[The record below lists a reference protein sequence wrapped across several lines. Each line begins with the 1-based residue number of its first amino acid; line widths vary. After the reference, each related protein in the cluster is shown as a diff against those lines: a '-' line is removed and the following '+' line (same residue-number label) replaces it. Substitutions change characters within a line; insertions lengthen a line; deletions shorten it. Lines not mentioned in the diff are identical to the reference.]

1 MPSWYT
7 KPTFPPIPKFTMQ
20 DKFGINYSIEPIYIS
35 ELVQYD
41 DDIDMTFVF
50 KQILYLIK
58 I

>member
-1 MPSWYT
+1 
-7 KPTFPPIPKFTMQ
+7 MQ